1 MITLKFLIFLIS
13 ICQDS
18 ICALKEISKNIFA
31 GLQVRLSRIKTN
43 TLVPSDQCT
52 YHSWSG
58 SCCIVISK
66 AVQVQNSRESY
77 ILSASNTAVTLWKIN
92 ATSIRWHSPC
102 CKCNFG
108 IFGPS
113 ITFTCILVPLT
124 FSFRAEEVTLTLLT
138 VDALG
143 VVLHKGKK

>member
-58 SCCIVISK
+58 SCCVVISK
-66 AVQVQNSRESY
+66 AVQVQNSREGY

-92 ATSIRWHSPC
+92 TTSIRWHSPC
-102 CKCNFG
+102 CKWNLG

-113 ITFTCILVPLT
+113 ITFACILVPLT